1 MYKFF
6 QRPLIRE
13 LIIVLVIKLL
23 ILYFLKITFF
33 NNPVA
38 ISWQAPNIEEV
49 LLSGENL

>member
-13 LIIVLVIKLL
+13 LIIVLAIKLL
-23 ILYFLKITFF
+23 ILYFFKITFF
-33 NNPVA
+33 SNPVA
-38 ISWQAPNIEEV
+38 ISWEAPDIDKV